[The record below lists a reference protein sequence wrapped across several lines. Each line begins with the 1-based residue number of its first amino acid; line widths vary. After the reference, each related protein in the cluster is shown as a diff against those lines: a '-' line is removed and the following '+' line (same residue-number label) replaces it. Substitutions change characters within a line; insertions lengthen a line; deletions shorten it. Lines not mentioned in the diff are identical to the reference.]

1 MIERDSNNRPSKP
14 PDFLE
19 VDKDS
24 DNQLLSEKYKKEYS
38 SSLVLNYF
46 SASYKV
52 LMYLGIVVLASWLSY
67 QQGKVDGRSEQNPA
81 TITSDNETTTI
92 IPDDP
97 GGLEIPNQ
105 NLTIYDSGEDLTES
119 STLNPEENQT
129 MPEPDQPIMSVDPET
144 DLSQSEINKII
155 EDLSDSKKNTQTSE
169 ESEFEVTEPASEETQ
184 PVTVDEKEISSQGED
199 FVANIAKDLKNEDLN
214 EAGYYRV
221 QLASLTSETIAENE
235 LSKMKDKFSNVLNDF
250 ELKIYPVNLEGKG
263 MYYRIQAGPIKTSD
277 EAKNLCN
284 ELIRLQKKCFVVNLG
299 KVD

>member
-67 QQGKVDGRSEQNPA
+67 QQGKVDGRSEQNSA

-155 EDLSDSKKNTQTSE
+155 EDLSDSKKNIQ
-169 ESEFEVTEPASEETQ
+169 VSEETQ
-184 PVTVDEKEISSQGED
+184 PATVDEKEISSQGED

-214 EAGYYRV
+214 EVGSYRV
-221 QLASLTSETIAENE
+221 QLASLTSETVAENE
-235 LSKMKDKFSNVLNDF
+235 LSKMKDGFANVLNDF
-250 ELKIYPVNLEGKG
+250 ELKIYPVNIEGKG

>member
-46 SASYKV
+46 SVSYKV

-67 QQGKVDGRSEQNPA
+67 QQGKVDGRSEQNSA

-155 EDLSDSKKNTQTSE
+155 EDLSDSKKNIL
-169 ESEFEVTEPASEETQ
+169 ASEETQ
-184 PVTVDEKEISSQGED
+184 PATVDEKEISSQVED

-214 EAGYYRV
+214 EVGSYRV
-221 QLASLTSETIAENE
+221 QLASLTSETVAENE

-250 ELKIYPVNLEGKG
+250 ELKIYPVNIEGKG

-284 ELIRLQKKCFVVNLG
+284 ELTRLQKKCFVVNLG
-299 KVD
+299 KID

>member
-67 QQGKVDGRSEQNPA
+67 QQGKVDGRSEQNSA

-155 EDLSDSKKNTQTSE
+155 EDLSDSKKNIQ
-169 ESEFEVTEPASEETQ
+169 ASEETQ
-184 PVTVDEKEISSQGED
+184 PATVDEKEISSQGED

-214 EAGYYRV
+214 EVGSYRV
-221 QLASLTSETIAENE
+221 QLASLTSETVAENE

>member
-19 VDKDS
+19 VDKNS

-67 QQGKVDGRSEQNPA
+67 QQGKVDGRSEQNSA

-155 EDLSDSKKNTQTSE
+155 EDLSDSKKNIQ
-169 ESEFEVTEPASEETQ
+169 ASEETQ
-184 PVTVDEKEISSQGED
+184 PATVDEKEISSQGED

-214 EAGYYRV
+214 EVGSYRV
-221 QLASLTSETIAENE
+221 QLASLTSETVAENE

-250 ELKIYPVNLEGKG
+250 ELKIYPVNIEGKG

>member
-14 PDFLE
+14 PNFLE

-67 QQGKVDGRSEQNPA
+67 QQGKVDGRSEQNSA

-155 EDLSDSKKNTQTSE
+155 EDLSDSKKNIQ
-169 ESEFEVTEPASEETQ
+169 ASEETQ
-184 PVTVDEKEISSQGED
+184 PATVDEKEISSQGED

-214 EAGYYRV
+214 EVGSYRV
-221 QLASLTSETIAENE
+221 QLASLTSETVAENE
-235 LSKMKDKFSNVLNDF
+235 LSKMKDRFSNVLNDF
-250 ELKIYPVNLEGKG
+250 ELKIYPVNIEGKG

>member
-46 SASYKV
+46 SVSYKV

-67 QQGKVDGRSEQNPA
+67 QQGKVDGRSEQNSA
-81 TITSDNETTTI
+81 TITSDKETTTI

-155 EDLSDSKKNTQTSE
+155 EDLSDSKKNIQ
-169 ESEFEVTEPASEETQ
+169 ASEETQ
-184 PVTVDEKEISSQGED
+184 PATVDEKEISSQGED

-214 EAGYYRV
+214 EAGSYRV

-250 ELKIYPVNLEGKG
+250 ELKIYPVNIEGKG

-284 ELIRLQKKCFVVNLG
+284 ELTRLQKKCFVVNLG

>member
-67 QQGKVDGRSEQNPA
+67 QQGKVDGRSEQNSA

-155 EDLSDSKKNTQTSE
+155 EDLSDSKKNIQ
-169 ESEFEVTEPASEETQ
+169 ASEETQ
-184 PVTVDEKEISSQGED
+184 PATVVEKEISSQGED

-214 EAGYYRV
+214 EVGSYRV
-221 QLASLTSETIAENE
+221 QLASLTSETVAENE
-235 LSKMKDKFSNVLNDF
+235 FSKMKDKFSNVLNDF
-250 ELKIYPVNLEGKG
+250 ELKIYPVNIEGKG

-284 ELIRLQKKCFVVNLG
+284 ELTRLQKKCFVVNLG

>member
-19 VDKDS
+19 VDKNS

-46 SASYKV
+46 SVSYKV

-67 QQGKVDGRSEQNPA
+67 QQGKVDGRSEQNSA
-81 TITSDNETTTI
+81 TITSDKETTTI

-155 EDLSDSKKNTQTSE
+155 EDLSDSKKNIL
-169 ESEFEVTEPASEETQ
+169 ASEETQ
-184 PVTVDEKEISSQGED
+184 PATVDEKEISSQVED

-214 EAGYYRV
+214 EVGSYRV
-221 QLASLTSETIAENE
+221 QLASLTSETVAENE

-250 ELKIYPVNLEGKG
+250 ELKIYPVNIEGKG
-263 MYYRIQAGPIKTSD
+263 LYYRIQAGPIKTSD

>member
-46 SASYKV
+46 SVSYKV

-67 QQGKVDGRSEQNPA
+67 QQGKVDGRSEQNSA
-81 TITSDNETTTI
+81 TITSDKETTTI

-155 EDLSDSKKNTQTSE
+155 EDLSDSKKNIQ
-169 ESEFEVTEPASEETQ
+169 ASEETQ
-184 PVTVDEKEISSQGED
+184 PATVVEKEISSQGED

-214 EAGYYRV
+214 EVGSYRV
-221 QLASLTSETIAENE
+221 QLASLTSETVAENE

-250 ELKIYPVNLEGKG
+250 ELKIYPVNIEGKG

-284 ELIRLQKKCFVVNLG
+284 ELTRLQKKCFVVNLG

>member
-67 QQGKVDGRSEQNPA
+67 QQGKVDGHSEQNPA

-155 EDLSDSKKNTQTSE
+155 EDLSDSKKNIQ
-169 ESEFEVTEPASEETQ
+169 ASEETQ
-184 PVTVDEKEISSQGED
+184 PATVDEKGISSQVED

-214 EAGYYRV
+214 EVGSYRV

-235 LSKMKDKFSNVLNDF
+235 LSKMKDKFSNALNDF
-250 ELKIYPVNLEGKG
+250 ELKIYPVNIEGKG

>member
-1 MIERDSNNRPSKP
+1 MIGRDSNNRPSKP
-14 PDFLE
+14 PNFLE

-46 SASYKV
+46 SVSYKV

-67 QQGKVDGRSEQNPA
+67 QQGKVDGRSEQNSA
-81 TITSDNETTTI
+81 TITSDKETTTI

-155 EDLSDSKKNTQTSE
+155 EDLSDSKKNIQ
-169 ESEFEVTEPASEETQ
+169 ASEETQ
-184 PVTVDEKEISSQGED
+184 PATVDEKEISSQGED

-214 EAGYYRV
+214 EVGSYRV
-221 QLASLTSETIAENE
+221 QLASLTSETVAENE
-235 LSKMKDKFSNVLNDF
+235 LSKMKDRFSNVLNDF
-250 ELKIYPVNLEGKG
+250 ELKIYPVNIEGKG

>member
-46 SASYKV
+46 SVSYKV

-155 EDLSDSKKNTQTSE
+155 EDLSDSKKNIQ
-169 ESEFEVTEPASEETQ
+169 ASEETQ
-184 PVTVDEKEISSQGED
+184 PATVVEKEISSQGED

-214 EAGYYRV
+214 EVGSYRV
-221 QLASLTSETIAENE
+221 QLASLTSETVAENE

-250 ELKIYPVNLEGKG
+250 ELKIYPVNIEGKG

>member
-46 SASYKV
+46 SVSYKV

-67 QQGKVDGRSEQNPA
+67 QQGKVDGYSDQNPA
-81 TITSDNETTTI
+81 TITPDNETTTI

-155 EDLSDSKKNTQTSE
+155 EDLSDSKKNIQ
-169 ESEFEVTEPASEETQ
+169 ASEETQ
-184 PVTVDEKEISSQGED
+184 PATVVEKEISSQGED

-214 EAGYYRV
+214 EVGSYRV
-221 QLASLTSETIAENE
+221 QLASLTSETVAENE

-250 ELKIYPVNLEGKG
+250 ELKIYPVNIEGKG

>member
-67 QQGKVDGRSEQNPA
+67 QQGKVDGHSEQNPA

-155 EDLSDSKKNTQTSE
+155 EDLSDSKKNIQ
-169 ESEFEVTEPASEETQ
+169 ASEETQ
-184 PVTVDEKEISSQGED
+184 PATVVEKEISSQGED

-214 EAGYYRV
+214 EVGSYRV
-221 QLASLTSETIAENE
+221 QLASLTSETVAENE
-235 LSKMKDKFSNVLNDF
+235 FSKMKDKFSNVLNDF
-250 ELKIYPVNLEGKG
+250 ELKIYPVNIEGKG

-284 ELIRLQKKCFVVNLG
+284 ELTRLQKKCFVVNLG

>member
-155 EDLSDSKKNTQTSE
+155 EDLSDSKKNIQ
-169 ESEFEVTEPASEETQ
+169 ASEETQ
-184 PVTVDEKEISSQGED
+184 PATVDEKEISSQGED

-214 EAGYYRV
+214 EVGSYRV
-221 QLASLTSETIAENE
+221 QLASLTSETVAENE

-250 ELKIYPVNLEGKG
+250 ELKIYPVNIEGKG

-284 ELIRLQKKCFVVNLG
+284 ELARLQKKCFVVNLG

>member
-46 SASYKV
+46 SVSYKV

-67 QQGKVDGRSEQNPA
+67 QQGKVDGRSEQNSA

-155 EDLSDSKKNTQTSE
+155 EDLSDSKKNIL
-169 ESEFEVTEPASEETQ
+169 ASEETQ
-184 PVTVDEKEISSQGED
+184 PATVDEKEISSQVED

-214 EAGYYRV
+214 EVGSYRV
-221 QLASLTSETIAENE
+221 QLASLTSETVAENE

-250 ELKIYPVNLEGKG
+250 ELKIYPVNIEGKG

-284 ELIRLQKKCFVVNLG
+284 ELTRLQKKCFVVNLG

>member
-67 QQGKVDGRSEQNPA
+67 QQGKVDGRSEQNSA

-155 EDLSDSKKNTQTSE
+155 EDLSDSKKNIQ
-169 ESEFEVTEPASEETQ
+169 ASEETQ
-184 PVTVDEKEISSQGED
+184 PATVDEKKIPSQVED

-214 EAGYYRV
+214 EVGSYRV
-221 QLASLTSETIAENE
+221 QLASLTSETVAENE

-250 ELKIYPVNLEGKG
+250 ELKIYPVNIEGKG

>member
-67 QQGKVDGRSEQNPA
+67 QQGKVDGRSEQNSA

-155 EDLSDSKKNTQTSE
+155 EDLSDSKKNIQ
-169 ESEFEVTEPASEETQ
+169 ASEETQ
-184 PVTVDEKEISSQGED
+184 PATVDEKEISSQGED

-214 EAGYYRV
+214 EVGSYRV
-221 QLASLTSETIAENE
+221 QLASLTSETVAENE

-250 ELKIYPVNLEGKG
+250 ELKIYPVNIEGKG

>member
-67 QQGKVDGRSEQNPA
+67 QQGKVDGYSEQNPA
-81 TITSDNETTTI
+81 TITPDNETTTI

-155 EDLSDSKKNTQTSE
+155 EDLSDSKKNIQ
-169 ESEFEVTEPASEETQ
+169 ASEETQ
-184 PVTVDEKEISSQGED
+184 PATVDEKEISSQGED

-214 EAGYYRV
+214 EVGSYRV
-221 QLASLTSETIAENE
+221 QLASLTSETVAENE

-250 ELKIYPVNLEGKG
+250 ELKIYPVNIEGKG

>member
-46 SASYKV
+46 SVSYKV

-67 QQGKVDGRSEQNPA
+67 QQGKVDGRSEQNSA

-129 MPEPDQPIMSVDPET
+129 MPEPDQPIMSVDPEP
-144 DLSQSEINKII
+144 DFSQSEINNQNIEENDNII
-155 EDLSDSKKNTQTSE
+155 SRDEIKSTLSDLFSFFNFGSSNNTS
-169 ESEFEVTEPASEETQ
+169 
-184 PVTVDEKEISSQGED
+184 KEIDE
-199 FVANIAKDLKNEDLN
+199 
-214 EAGYYRV
+214 
-221 QLASLTSETIAENE
+221 ENE
-235 LSKMKDKFSNVLNDF
+235 
-250 ELKIYPVNLEGKG
+250 
-263 MYYRIQAGPIKTSD
+263 
-277 EAKNLCN
+277 
-284 ELIRLQKKCFVVNLG
+284 
-299 KVD
+299 

>member
-67 QQGKVDGRSEQNPA
+67 QQGKVDGYSEQNPA

-119 STLNPEENQT
+119 STLNPEENQS

-155 EDLSDSKKNTQTSE
+155 EDLSDSKKNIQ
-169 ESEFEVTEPASEETQ
+169 ASEETQ
-184 PVTVDEKEISSQGED
+184 PATVDEKEISSQVED

-214 EAGYYRV
+214 EVGSYRV
-221 QLASLTSETIAENE
+221 QLASLTSETVAENE

-250 ELKIYPVNLEGKG
+250 ELKIYPVNIEGKG

-284 ELIRLQKKCFVVNLG
+284 ELTRLQKKCFVVNLG

>member
-119 STLNPEENQT
+119 STLNPEENQS

-155 EDLSDSKKNTQTSE
+155 EDLSDSKKNIQ
-169 ESEFEVTEPASEETQ
+169 ASEETQ
-184 PVTVDEKEISSQGED
+184 PATVDEKGISSQVED

-214 EAGYYRV
+214 EVGSYRV

-250 ELKIYPVNLEGKG
+250 ELKIYPVNIEGKG

-284 ELIRLQKKCFVVNLG
+284 ELTRLQKKCFVVNLG

>member
-14 PDFLE
+14 PNFLE

-67 QQGKVDGRSEQNPA
+67 QQGKVDGRSEQNSA

-155 EDLSDSKKNTQTSE
+155 EDLSDSKKNIQ
-169 ESEFEVTEPASEETQ
+169 ASEETQ
-184 PVTVDEKEISSQGED
+184 PATVDEKEISSQGED

-214 EAGYYRV
+214 EVGSYRV
-221 QLASLTSETIAENE
+221 QLASLTSETVAENE
-235 LSKMKDKFSNVLNDF
+235 LSKMKDRFSNVLNDF
-250 ELKIYPVNLEGKG
+250 ELKIYPVNIEGKG

-284 ELIRLQKKCFVVNLG
+284 ELIRLQKKCFVRLELFHGINIIYSH
-299 KVD
+299 

>member
-19 VDKDS
+19 VDKNS

-67 QQGKVDGRSEQNPA
+67 QQGKVDGHSEQNPA

-155 EDLSDSKKNTQTSE
+155 EDLSDSKKNIQ
-169 ESEFEVTEPASEETQ
+169 ASEETQ
-184 PVTVDEKEISSQGED
+184 PATVDEKEISSQVED

-214 EAGYYRV
+214 EVGSYRV
-221 QLASLTSETIAENE
+221 QLASLTSETVAENE

-250 ELKIYPVNLEGKG
+250 ELKIYPVNIEGKG

-284 ELIRLQKKCFVVNLG
+284 ELTRLQKKCFVVNLG

>member
-46 SASYKV
+46 SVSYKV

-67 QQGKVDGRSEQNPA
+67 QQGKVDGRSEQNSA

-155 EDLSDSKKNTQTSE
+155 EDLSDSKKNIQ
-169 ESEFEVTEPASEETQ
+169 ASEETQ
-184 PVTVDEKEISSQGED
+184 PATVDEKEISSQVED

-214 EAGYYRV
+214 EVGSYRV
-221 QLASLTSETIAENE
+221 QLASLTSETVAENE

-250 ELKIYPVNLEGKG
+250 ELKIYPVNIEGKG

-284 ELIRLQKKCFVVNLG
+284 ELTRLQKKCFVVNLG

>member
-1 MIERDSNNRPSKP
+1 M
-14 PDFLE
+14 
-19 VDKDS
+19 
-24 DNQLLSEKYKKEYS
+24 
-38 SSLVLNYF
+38 
-46 SASYKV
+46 
-52 LMYLGIVVLASWLSY
+52 
-67 QQGKVDGRSEQNPA
+67 
-81 TITSDNETTTI
+81 
-92 IPDDP
+92 
-97 GGLEIPNQ
+97 
-105 NLTIYDSGEDLTES
+105 
-119 STLNPEENQT
+119 
-129 MPEPDQPIMSVDPET
+129 
-144 DLSQSEINKII
+144 
-155 EDLSDSKKNTQTSE
+155 
-169 ESEFEVTEPASEETQ
+169 TEPASEETQ

>member
-46 SASYKV
+46 SVSYKV

-67 QQGKVDGRSEQNPA
+67 QQGKVDGRSEQNSA

-105 NLTIYDSGEDLTES
+105 NLTIYDWGEDLTES
-119 STLNPEENQT
+119 STLNPVENQT

-155 EDLSDSKKNTQTSE
+155 EDLSDSKKNIQ
-169 ESEFEVTEPASEETQ
+169 ASEETQ
-184 PVTVDEKEISSQGED
+184 PATVVEKEISSQGED

-214 EAGYYRV
+214 EVGSYRV
-221 QLASLTSETIAENE
+221 QLASLTSETVAENE

-250 ELKIYPVNLEGKG
+250 ELKIYPVNIEGKG

-284 ELIRLQKKCFVVNLG
+284 ELTRLQKKCFVVNLG

>member
-1 MIERDSNNRPSKP
+1 
-14 PDFLE
+14 
-19 VDKDS
+19 
-24 DNQLLSEKYKKEYS
+24 
-38 SSLVLNYF
+38 
-46 SASYKV
+46 
-52 LMYLGIVVLASWLSY
+52 GIVVLASWLSY
-67 QQGKVDGRSEQNPA
+67 QQGKVDGRSEQNSA

-155 EDLSDSKKNTQTSE
+155 EDLSDSKKNIQ
-169 ESEFEVTEPASEETQ
+169 ASEETQ
-184 PVTVDEKEISSQGED
+184 PATVDEKEISSQVED

-214 EAGYYRV
+214 EVGSYRV
-221 QLASLTSETIAENE
+221 QLASLTSETVAENE

-250 ELKIYPVNLEGKG
+250 ELKIYPVNIEGKG

>member
-119 STLNPEENQT
+119 STLNSEENQT

-155 EDLSDSKKNTQTSE
+155 EDLSDSKKNIQ
-169 ESEFEVTEPASEETQ
+169 ASEETQ
-184 PVTVDEKEISSQGED
+184 PATVDEKEISSQGED

-214 EAGYYRV
+214 EVGSYRV
-221 QLASLTSETIAENE
+221 QLASLTSETVAENE

-250 ELKIYPVNLEGKG
+250 ELKIYPVNIEGKG

>member
-155 EDLSDSKKNTQTSE
+155 EDLSDSKKNIQ
-169 ESEFEVTEPASEETQ
+169 ASEETQ
-184 PVTVDEKEISSQGED
+184 PATVVEKEISSQGED

-214 EAGYYRV
+214 EAGSYRV

>member
-46 SASYKV
+46 SVSYKV

-67 QQGKVDGRSEQNPA
+67 QQGKVDGRSEQNSA
-81 TITSDNETTTI
+81 TITSDKETTTI

-119 STLNPEENQT
+119 STLNSEENQT
-129 MPEPDQPIMSVDPET
+129 MPEPDQPIMSADPET

-155 EDLSDSKKNTQTSE
+155 EDLSDSKKNIQ
-169 ESEFEVTEPASEETQ
+169 ASEETQ
-184 PVTVDEKEISSQGED
+184 PATVDEKEISSQGED

-214 EAGYYRV
+214 EAGSYRV

>member
-67 QQGKVDGRSEQNPA
+67 QQGKVDGRSEQNSA
-81 TITSDNETTTI
+81 TITSDKETTTI

-155 EDLSDSKKNTQTSE
+155 EDLSDSKKNIQ
-169 ESEFEVTEPASEETQ
+169 ASEETQ
-184 PVTVDEKEISSQGED
+184 PATVDEKEIPSQVED

-214 EAGYYRV
+214 EVGSYRV
-221 QLASLTSETIAENE
+221 QLASLTSETVAENE

-250 ELKIYPVNLEGKG
+250 ELKIYPVNIEGKG

>member
-46 SASYKV
+46 SVSYKV

-67 QQGKVDGRSEQNPA
+67 QQGKVDGHSEQNPA

-155 EDLSDSKKNTQTSE
+155 EDLSDSKKNIQ
-169 ESEFEVTEPASEETQ
+169 VSEETQ
-184 PVTVDEKEISSQGED
+184 PATVDEKEISSQGED

-214 EAGYYRV
+214 EVGSYRV
-221 QLASLTSETIAENE
+221 QLASLTSEAVAENE
-235 LSKMKDKFSNVLNDF
+235 LSKMKDRFSNVLNDF
-250 ELKIYPVNLEGKG
+250 ELKIYPVNIEGKG

>member
-14 PDFLE
+14 PNFLE

-46 SASYKV
+46 SVSYKV

-67 QQGKVDGRSEQNPA
+67 QQGKVDGRSEQNSA

-155 EDLSDSKKNTQTSE
+155 EDLSDSKKNIQ
-169 ESEFEVTEPASEETQ
+169 ASEETQ
-184 PVTVDEKEISSQGED
+184 PATVDEKEISSQGED

-214 EAGYYRV
+214 EVGSYRV
-221 QLASLTSETIAENE
+221 QLASLTSETVAENE
-235 LSKMKDKFSNVLNDF
+235 LSKMKDRFSNVLNDF
-250 ELKIYPVNLEGKG
+250 DLKIYPVNIEGKG

>member
-19 VDKDS
+19 VDKNS

-67 QQGKVDGRSEQNPA
+67 QQGKVDGRSEQNSA

-155 EDLSDSKKNTQTSE
+155 EDLSDSKKNIQ
-169 ESEFEVTEPASEETQ
+169 ASEETQ
-184 PVTVDEKEISSQGED
+184 PSTVDEKEISSQGED

-214 EAGYYRV
+214 EVGSYRV
-221 QLASLTSETIAENE
+221 QLASLTSETVAENE
-235 LSKMKDKFSNVLNDF
+235 LSKMKDRFSNVLNDF
-250 ELKIYPVNLEGKG
+250 ELKIYPVNIEGKG

>member
-67 QQGKVDGRSEQNPA
+67 QQGKVDGRSEQNSA

-155 EDLSDSKKNTQTSE
+155 EDLSDSKKNIQ
-169 ESEFEVTEPASEETQ
+169 ASEETQ
-184 PVTVDEKEISSQGED
+184 PATVVEKEISSQGED

-214 EAGYYRV
+214 EVGSYRV

-250 ELKIYPVNLEGKG
+250 ELKIYPVNIEGKG

>member
-46 SASYKV
+46 SVSYKV

-67 QQGKVDGRSEQNPA
+67 QQGKVDGHSEQNPA

-155 EDLSDSKKNTQTSE
+155 EDLSDSKKNIQ
-169 ESEFEVTEPASEETQ
+169 ASEETQ
-184 PVTVDEKEISSQGED
+184 PVTVDEQEISSQGED

-214 EAGYYRV
+214 EVGSYRV
-221 QLASLTSETIAENE
+221 QLASLTSETVAENE
-235 LSKMKDKFSNVLNDF
+235 LSKMKDEFSNVLNDF
-250 ELKIYPVNLEGKG
+250 ELKIYPVNIEGKG

-284 ELIRLQKKCFVVNLG
+284 ELTRLQKKCFVVNLG

>member
-14 PDFLE
+14 PNFLE

-67 QQGKVDGRSEQNPA
+67 QQGKVDGYSEQNPA
-81 TITSDNETTTI
+81 TITPDNETTTI

-155 EDLSDSKKNTQTSE
+155 EDLSDSKKNIQ
-169 ESEFEVTEPASEETQ
+169 ASEETQ
-184 PVTVDEKEISSQGED
+184 PATVDEKEISSQVED

-214 EAGYYRV
+214 EVGSYRV
-221 QLASLTSETIAENE
+221 QLASLTSETVAENE
-235 LSKMKDKFSNVLNDF
+235 LSKMKDRFSNVLNDF
-250 ELKIYPVNLEGKG
+250 ELKIYPVNIEGKG

-284 ELIRLQKKCFVVNLG
+284 ELTRLQKKCFVVNLG

>member
-19 VDKDS
+19 VDKNP
-24 DNQLLSEKYKKEYS
+24 DNQLLSEKYRKEYS

-67 QQGKVDGRSEQNPA
+67 QQGKVDGYSEQNPA

-155 EDLSDSKKNTQTSE
+155 EDLSDSKKNIQ
-169 ESEFEVTEPASEETQ
+169 ASEETQ
-184 PVTVDEKEISSQGED
+184 PATVDEKEISSQVED

-214 EAGYYRV
+214 EVGSYRV
-221 QLASLTSETIAENE
+221 QLASLTSETVAENE

-250 ELKIYPVNLEGKG
+250 ELKIYPVNIEGKG

>member
-67 QQGKVDGRSEQNPA
+67 QQGKVDGHSEQNPA

-155 EDLSDSKKNTQTSE
+155 EDLSDSKKNIQ
-169 ESEFEVTEPASEETQ
+169 ASEETQ
-184 PVTVDEKEISSQGED
+184 PATVDEKEISSQVED

-214 EAGYYRV
+214 EVGSYRV
-221 QLASLTSETIAENE
+221 QLASLTSETVAENE
-235 LSKMKDKFSNVLNDF
+235 LSKMKDRFSNVLNDF
-250 ELKIYPVNLEGKG
+250 ELKIYPVNIEGKG

-284 ELIRLQKKCFVVNLG
+284 ELTRLQKKCFVVNLG